1 MIGRNFEVSQLEALF
16 LISLHNNKSMTGSAI
31 AKKITID
38 LGKDWAPSSGAIYKT
53 LDKLKNNGF
62 IEDTTSDSMNDKRLR
77 TYALTIKGKQI
88 VPKLASRI
96 QKFVLF
102 VEDCCPGCCSTDSS
116 MYPEVQP
123 E

>member
-1 MIGRNFEVSQLEALF
+1 MLGRNFEVSQLEALF
-16 LISLHNNKSMTGSAI
+16 LISLHDNKSMTGSAI

-62 IEDTTSDSMNDKRLR
+62 IEDTTSESMNDKRLR
-77 TYALTIKGKQI
+77 TYALTVKGKNI

-116 MYPEVQP
+116 MNTEI
-123 E
+123 